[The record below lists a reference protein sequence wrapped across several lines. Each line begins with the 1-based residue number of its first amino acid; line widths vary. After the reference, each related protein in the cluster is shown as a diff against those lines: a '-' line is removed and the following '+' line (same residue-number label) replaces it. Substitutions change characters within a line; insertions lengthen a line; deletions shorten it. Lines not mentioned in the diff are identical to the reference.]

1 MSIQLNRAQ
10 RRAVEHVAG
19 PMLVLA
25 GAGTGKTSVLVERM
39 VALIEKGHAAPNE
52 ILAITYTV
60 NGAEEIRERV
70 AERVAERIGP
80 IFVSGLQ
87 TCTFHG
93 YCNELLQAAGRGFR
107 VVTKEDLWV
116 YLRRRLRELELKH
129 FIRANRPGKF
139 LTDLLTFFERCQD
152 DLVDAPAYQAY
163 VEDVAAGRRP
173 LPNMSVPRGAAPLT
187 RDEVVARCREIS
199 HAFYKVEEMLA
210 ADNLGT
216 FGHMI
221 VRAVELLRQ
230 DQALLEEQ
238 RKRARFL
245 LIDEFQDSNIAQIE
259 LAHLLAGEQRNVF
272 AVGDP
277 DQAIFRFR
285 GATAAAFEEFLAR
298 FSDAEVLPLEENQ
311 RSTRAILQ
319 CAFSTIRA
327 NPEPL
332 GSAGNGAPFWQRRPL
347 ESARAERAHQQNKP
361 WRERPVEMVIAPT
374 VESEAADIAESIL
387 ERQRE
392 LGCRWG
398 EFAVLYRQHAHREAL
413 LPEFAQRR
421 IPVVV
426 EGLGVLETPPGRD
439 LLAVLR
445 ALESR
450 GDAVSLL
457 RVAALPQFGIDGK
470 ALRERMAEAGRD
482 VNLEKLL
489 PGVEGGSE
497 VLSALEEGR
506 RFAFDGNHKVAA
518 LMEFALRRFQIQIPP
533 HLLAALRNFLAD
545 WEKKPI
551 TRTGQLREFL
561 QYLDYFAEAG
571 GGLRPQAAPTEDG
584 VWLMTAH
591 AAKGLEFSHVFVPRV
606 QYASFPSGHNPR
618 LFEFPVELGKSRV
631 AVHPDTK
638 ELHYEEELRIFY
650 VAITRARDS
659 LSLSAK
665 RETRG
670 KDPVPTRYLRN
681 LSQKKELA
689 PFLWRREAREY
700 KVDLEA
706 AAAATV
712 SAVTPWVE
720 LPPRVPLEGVPLSA
734 SAIETYERCPLQF
747 KIARDWNLPG
757 EPAAPMQFGAAIHT
771 VLHDYFGA
779 VRQGGTRSQEQVMA
793 KFREEMAKGLFDD
806 PLQRELYEK
815 QGVEQLAA
823 FLATH
828 AAGPAP
834 NVVDTERKFRL
845 EISGVTVVGRVD
857 RLDQFDDQ
865 RVRIVDYKTGRP
877 RDQEDAD
884 KSLQLSLYAIAARDA
899 WGADPASLV
908 FYNLDTNSA
917 VETFRSP
924 AQLQDAADKVREVAD
939 RIAQG
944 DFEPNPKY
952 HCTWCPYRALC
963 PATEERLYT
972 IESPVTTGV
981 Q

>member
-1 MSIQLNRAQ
+1 
-10 RRAVEHVAG
+10 
-19 PMLVLA
+19 MLVLA
-25 GAGTGKTSVLVERM
+25 GAGTGKTTVLVERI
-39 VALIEKGHAAPNE
+39 VALIEKGHAAPDE
-52 ILAITYTV
+52 ILAVTYTL

-70 AERVAERIGP
+70 AERLGP
-80 IFVSGLQ
+80 IFSSGLK
-87 TCTFHG
+87 TRTFHAYG
-93 YCNELLQAAGRGFR
+93 NELLQAAGRGFGL
-107 VVTKEDLWV
+107 VTKEDLWV

-139 LTDLLTFFERCQD
+139 LSDLLAFFERCQD
-152 DLVDAPAYQAY
+152 DLVDAAAYEAY
-163 VEDVAAGRRP
+163 VDDVAAGRRP
-173 LPNMSVPRGAAPLT
+173 LPGMPAPRNSAPLT
-187 RDEVVARCREIS
+187 RDEVVARCREI
-199 HAFYKVEEMLA
+199 ARVFRKVEEMLA

-216 FGHMI
+216 YGHMI

-230 DQALLEEQ
+230 DRALLEEQ
-238 RKRARFL
+238 RARARFL

-259 LAHLLAGEQRNVF
+259 MAHLLAGEPRNVF

-285 GATAAAFEEFLAR
+285 GATAAAFEEFRAR
-298 FSDAEVLPLEENQ
+298 FPDAEVLSLEENQ

-319 CAFSTIRA
+319 CAFSSIRA

-332 GSAGNGAPFWQRRPL
+332 GGDGQGTGFWQRRPL
-347 ESARAERAHQQNKP
+347 ESARAERARQQNKP

-374 VESEAADIAESIL
+374 GESEAADIAESIK
-387 ERQRE
+387 ERQKE
-392 LGCRWG
+392 LGCRWS
-398 EFAVLYRQHAHREAL
+398 EFAVLYRQHSHRDTL
-413 LPEFAQRR
+413 LAEFAQRK
-421 IPVVV
+421 IPVLI
-426 EGLGVLETPPGRD
+426 EGVGVLDTPPGRD
-439 LLAVLR
+439 LLALLR
-445 ALESR
+445 AIESG

-457 RVAALPQFGIDGK
+457 RLAALPQFGIDGQ

-482 VNLEKLL
+482 PKLEKLL
-489 PGVEGGSE
+489 ESVEGGAE
-497 VLSALEEGR
+497 LRSALEEAR
-506 RFAFDGNHKVAA
+506 RFALEGKNKVTSVFDFVV
-518 LMEFALRRFQIQIPP
+518 RRFRIEAPP
-533 HLLAALRNFLAD
+533 HLLVALCGFLVE
-545 WEKKPI
+545 WEAKAI
-551 TRTGQLREFL
+551 TRSKQLREFL

-571 GGLRPQAAPTEDG
+571 GSLRPPAAPAEDG

-591 AAKGLEFSHVFVPRV
+591 AAKGLEFPHVFVTRV
-606 QYASFPSGHNPR
+606 ASASFPSGHSER
-618 LFEFPVELGKSRV
+618 LFEFPRELGRGRALFQADS
-631 AVHPDTK
+631 K
-638 ELHYEEELRIFY
+638 ELHYEEELRVFY

-659 LSLSAK
+659 LTLSA
-665 RETRG
+665 RRARG
-670 KDPVPTRYLRN
+670 KDPVPPRYLRS
-681 LSQKKELA
+681 LAQKKELA
-689 PFLWRREAREY
+689 SFLWRREAREY
-700 KVDLEA
+700 RVDVDA
-706 AAAATV
+706 VAVAAATV
-712 SAVTPWVE
+712 SAVTPWVL
-720 LPPRVPLEGVPLSA
+720 LPPRVPLQGVPLSA

-747 KIARDWNLPG
+747 KIARDWNLPA
-757 EPAAPMQFGAAIHT
+757 EPAAPMQFGAAVHT

-779 VRQGGTRSQEQVMA
+779 MRQGGARTQEQVLA
-793 KFREEMAKGLFDD
+793 KFREEMGKGLYDD

-828 AAGPAP
+828 AAAP
-834 NVVDTERKFRL
+834 VPKVLDTERKFRV

-857 RLDQFDDQ
+857 RLDQIDEK

-924 AQLQDAADKVREVAD
+924 AQLQEAADKVREVAG

-972 IESPVTTGV
+972 IESPVSSGV

>member
-1 MSIQLNRAQ
+1 MTVLLNKAQ

-25 GAGTGKTSVLVERM
+25 GAGTGKTTVLVERIA
-39 VALIEKGHAAPNE
+39 ALIEKGHAAPDE
-52 ILAITYTV
+52 VLAVTYTLP
-60 NGAEEIRERV
+60 GAAEV
-70 AERVAERIGP
+70 KERVAERIGP
-80 IFVSGLQ
+80 IFVSGLK
-87 TCTFHG
+87 TRTFHA
-93 YCNELLQAAGRGFR
+93 YCNELLHAAGRGFG

-116 YLRRRLRELELKH
+116 YLRRRLRDLELQH

-152 DLVDAPAYQAY
+152 DLVDATAYEAY
-163 VEDVAAGRRP
+163 VDDVAAGRRP
-173 LPNMSVPRGAAPLT
+173 LPGMPAPRNAAPLT
-187 RDEVVARCREIS
+187 REEVVARCREIAR
-199 HAFYKVEEMLA
+199 AFRKVEEMLA
-210 ADNLGT
+210 ADKLGT

-230 DQALLEEQ
+230 DRVLLEEQ
-238 RKRARFL
+238 RARARFL

-259 LAHLLAGEQRNVF
+259 LAHLLAGDLRNVF

-298 FSDAEVLPLEENQ
+298 FPDAELLPLEENQ
-311 RSTRAILQ
+311 RSTRAILH

-332 GSAGNGAPFWQRRPL
+332 GSDGQGAPFWQRRPL
-347 ESARAERAHQQNKP
+347 ESARAERARQQNKP

-374 VESEAADIAESIL
+374 LESEAADIAESIR
-387 ERQRE
+387 ERQKE
-392 LGCRWG
+392 LGCRWSD
-398 EFAVLYRQHAHREAL
+398 FAVLYRQHAHRDTL
-413 LPEFAQRR
+413 LVEFAQRK
-421 IPVVV
+421 IPVVI
-426 EGLGVLETPPGRD
+426 EGLGVLDTPPGRD
-439 LLAVLR
+439 LLALLR
-445 ALESR
+445 AIQSG

-457 RVAALPQFGIDGK
+457 RLAALPQFGIDGK

-482 VNLEKLL
+482 PKLEKLL
-489 PGVEGGSE
+489 ESVEGGAG
-497 VLSALEEGR
+497 LRSALEEAR
-506 RFAFDGNHKVAA
+506 RFALEGDHKVISVFD
-518 LMEFALRRFQIQIPP
+518 FAVRRFRIEAPP
-533 HLLAALRNFLAD
+533 HLLVALRGFLAE
-545 WEKKPI
+545 WEEKAI
-551 TRTGQLREFL
+551 TRSGQLREFL

-571 GGLRPQAAPTEDG
+571 GSLRPPAKPVGDG

-591 AAKGLEFSHVFVPRV
+591 AAKGLEFPHVFVTRV
-606 QYASFPSGHNPR
+606 SYRSFPSGYAPR
-618 LFEFPVELGKSRV
+618 LFEFPAELGRSRV
-631 AVHPDTK
+631 PVHADSK

-650 VAITRARDS
+650 VAVTRARDS
-659 LSLSAK
+659 LTLSAR

-670 KDPVPTRYLRN
+670 KDPVPTRYLRH
-681 LSQKKELA
+681 LAQRKELA
-689 PFLWRREAREY
+689 SFLWRREAREY
-700 KVDLEA
+700 RVDLDA
-706 AAAATV
+706 AAAALA
-712 SAVTPWVE
+712 SAVTPWIQM
-720 LPPRVPLEGVPLSA
+720 PPRIPLEGVPLSA
-734 SAIETYERCPLQF
+734 SAIDTYERCPLQF
-747 KIARDWNLPG
+747 KIARDWNLPA
-757 EPAAPMQFGAAIHT
+757 EPAAPMQFGAAVHT

-779 VRQGGTRSQEQVMA
+779 VRQGGARTEKQVMA
-793 KFREEMAKGLFDD
+793 KFREEMAKGMFDD

-815 QGVEQLAA
+815 QGVEQLSA
-823 FLATH
+823 FLAAH
-828 AAGPAP
+828 AAAPAP
-834 NVVDTERKFRL
+834 NVLDTERKFRV

-857 RLDQFDDQ
+857 RLDQLDEQ

-908 FYNLDTNSA
+908 FYNMDTNSA

-924 AQLQDAADKVREVAD
+924 VQLQEAADKVREVAG

-972 IESPVTTGV
+972 IESPLSSGV